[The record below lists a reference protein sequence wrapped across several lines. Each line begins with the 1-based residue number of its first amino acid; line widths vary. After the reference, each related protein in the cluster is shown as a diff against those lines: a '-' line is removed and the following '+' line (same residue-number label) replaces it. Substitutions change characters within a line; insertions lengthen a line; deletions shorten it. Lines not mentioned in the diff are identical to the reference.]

1 MQQYPIQRPMPP
13 IPGNGKAT
21 ASLVLGICAI
31 LFSALLFGI
40 IGIVLAKQSKREA
53 ARYGLY
59 NNMATAGFVL
69 SIIGTIYGALV
80 TVFVIIYIIFSVWM
94 IGYAAF
100 FDSYDSWMRLL
111 VFL

>member
-1 MQQYPIQRPMPP
+1 
-13 IPGNGKAT
+13 
-21 ASLVLGICAI
+21 
-31 LFSALLFGI
+31 
-40 IGIVLAKQSKREA
+40 
-53 ARYGLY
+53 
-59 NNMATAGFVL
+59 MATAGFVL